1 LQREERERQRE
12 RAILLRAC
20 CVIRYIEDNRFPFFC
35 VFDYHVVDEINLS
48 KDTYAECPILWRVR
62 S

>member
-1 LQREERERQRE
+1 VRRESIAKGRGRERERE
-12 RAILLRAC
+12 GDT
-20 CVIRYIEDNRFPFFC
+20 VEDIRYIEDNRFPFFC

-48 KDTYAECPILWRVR
+48 KDTYAECPICC